1 MARNVGSRADPS
13 LADLLQRRNSRDC
26 SVLLDHFGVLY
37 REHGPNRG
45 RDHARRRGR
54 DGPVLL

>member
-1 MARNVGSRADPS
+1 MARNLGSRADPS

-37 REHGPNRG
+37 REHGPESRASSCSAPG
-45 RDHARRRGR
+45 SRWSGSS
-54 DGPVLL
+54 